1 MYLDSWPAFRETNT
15 SIDWV
20 VNAESTTDL
29 DHGAVQYFFT
39 TSLVVGLNPSE
50 KYDFVN
56 WDDDIFPTE
65 WENKIDG
72 NQTTNSYR
80 ERVLFRKMLYN
91 VLYTWWS
98 IQKSM
103 TLINLYHVQLQP
115 CNDSHHA

>member
-1 MYLDSWPAFRETNT
+1 MGQKLIW
-15 SIDWV
+15 
-20 VNAESTTDL
+20 
-29 DHGAVQYFFT
+29 
-39 TSLVVGLNPSE
+39 LVVGLNPSE